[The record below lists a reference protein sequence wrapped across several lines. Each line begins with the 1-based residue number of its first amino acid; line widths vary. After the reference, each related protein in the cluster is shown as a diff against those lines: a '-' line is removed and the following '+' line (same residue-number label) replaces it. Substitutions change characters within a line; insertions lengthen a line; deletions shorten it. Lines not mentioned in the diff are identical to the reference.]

1 MSTISELGRT
11 IGSGGRAS
19 KYRVAFA
26 FPSAV
31 TGSTSLADVDVM
43 AKAAIAPQKE
53 IGVIELFNQGR
64 KLPIPG
70 DTTFDGAWSVSFY
83 GTEDHGLRIDI
94 VKWMDAIDHFQK
106 NIHSGQPLSVMT
118 DLRLEQLDSAGEVT
132 AQYTLHNCWP
142 SNIGEISYSDESV
155 DTLIEF
161 DVVFTYSDWVVGVG
175 EYSDYTIPNATEN
188 QTAL

>member
-1 MSTISELGRT
+1 MSTISELGRI

-26 FPSAV
+26 FPSGVSAI
-31 TGSTSLADVDVM
+31 TSLADVDVM

-53 IGVIELFNQGR
+53 IGIIELFNQGR

-70 DTTFDGAWSVSFY
+70 DTVFDGAWSVSFY
-83 GTEDHGLRIDI
+83 GTEDHQFRKDI
-94 VKWMDAIDHFQK
+94 IKWMDSVDSFQTNK
-106 NIHSGQPLSVMT
+106 HSGNPLAVMT

-142 SNIGEISYSDESV
+142 SSVGEISYSDESV

-161 DVVFTYSDWVVGVG
+161 DVVFSYSDWVIGTG
-175 EYSDYTIPNATEN
+175 EVSDYSITKATEN
-188 QTAL
+188 ETAI